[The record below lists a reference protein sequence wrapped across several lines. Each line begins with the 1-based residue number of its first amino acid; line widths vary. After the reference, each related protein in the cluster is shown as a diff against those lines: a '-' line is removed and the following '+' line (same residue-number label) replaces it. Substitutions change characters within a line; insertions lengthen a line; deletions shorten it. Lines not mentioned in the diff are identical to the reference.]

1 MRGGGEGRPEGGC
14 RLEAAPRACLSP
26 PWSAGAGH
34 PDEAQKARRTLVGQ
48 RRPAEGRWMRA
59 GGLQGAPERPQNA
72 PERLEDARKTPA
84 EACPGAESGLPESG
98 ASSSASSAS
107 APREAALVPAS
118 TPWSIPAGC
127 WNAPQ
132 GHGRGLSTPGCM
144 PSGRPANWASW
155 FLILIFV
162 NKNAELF
169 LTETRFF
176 MGFRA
181 SVLRHLSYV

>member
-1 MRGGGEGRPEGGC
+1 MRGRRGPPGGRVQAGGGAARVPIPSVERRGRSPGRSSEGAPDACGTAETRGRPG
-14 RLEAAPRACLSP
+14 
-26 PWSAGAGH
+26 
-34 PDEAQKARRTLVGQ
+34 DARRRVPG
-48 RRPAEGRWMRA
+48 RA
-59 GGLQGAPERPQNA
+59 GTPPERP
-72 PERLEDARKTPA
+72 EDARKTPA